1 MDWITVAISLV
12 IAALAAIWDI
22 RTGKIPNFLTFPSML
37 FGTIYACAMGT
48 ETGLER
54 ILLLVVLFVIGSSNI
69 FGMGDLKLIMA
80 IGALNGIFCIG
91 ITVAFA
97 AFMVII
103 MDVIRNR
110 QKAWI
115 DIKAGYRSLSELK
128 FDKRYGTERSVKFA
142 PYLFVG
148 LVIGVILC
156 RFFIN

>member
-103 MDVIRNR
+103 
-110 QKAWI
+110 
-115 DIKAGYRSLSELK
+115 IKAGYRSLSELK